1 MLAPVIGARRVRL
14 LLSALVLPGL
24 SGCVSLR
31 QQRLAPGEEPVLIGA
46 AARDNRTPMDPAFAC
61 FSAELSAV
69 RHKPVVIAVGD
80 VGDFTGKYS
89 VSEGTARASTV
100 PSIAMATAFLTSDL
114 EMDSATSRPVVPA
127 SKVRTLPSGK
137 VRETAADMNSLLVSS
152 PANECGW

>member
-80 VGDFTGKYS
+80 VRDFTGKYS

-100 PSIAMATAFLTSDL
+100 PSIAIRRTASESTPRAVHRRRGL
-114 EMDSATSRPVVPA
+114 RVVLA
-127 SKVRTLPSGK
+127 G
-137 VRETAADMNSLLVSS
+137 AAAVGVVILILY
-152 PANECGW
+152 